1 MRRIVSFLVTFFIF
15 GASAGWA
22 EFSYTRTTRVT
33 GGSLLNMTRFIPG
46 AGSIKEPQTHTIAIK
61 GGKMVTYDKD
71 NASIIDADAET
82 MTQIDFK
89 KKQYSMITF
98 AEMKQAMLAM
108 RQQLEQ
114 MQAQLK
120 AQGQELPAVNPLDSI
135 KISVKDTGQSK
146 QISGLDTK
154 NYILTMEMS
163 PPPGAPPNLLPKTTM
178 DSWVTPKLP
187 GYDEVTQF
195 GLKLA
200 SKLSDF
206 MPDMGNLGMSRPDI
220 AKSTNAMSK
229 EMTKINGIPVYE
241 TFTMRTVQQAG
252 PGGASGPSLG
262 GAVKE
267 GAKQGA
273 EEGTRDAVRSKLG
286 RLGGVGGLGG
296 LGRKKEEPPKPADQ
310 PAKEV
315 TWQEVTLL
323 EQVTEL
329 TNLSSTVDASK
340 FAVPAGFKQV
350 EHEMKKLANRK

>member
-1 MRRIVSFLVTFFIF
+1 MRRISTMLLVFFVF
-15 GASAGWA
+15 GASALQA

-33 GGSLLNMTRFIPG
+33 GGSLLNMSRFIPG
-46 AGSIKEPQTHTIAIK
+46 GGGIREPQTHTVAVR

-71 NASIIDADAET
+71 IATVIDADAET

-89 KKQYSMITF
+89 KKQYSVITF
-98 AEMKQAMLAM
+98 AEMKQAILAL
-108 RQQLEQ
+108 RQQMEQ

-120 AQGQELPAVNPLDSI
+120 AQGQEMPAINPLDSF
-135 KISVKDTGQSK
+135 KISVNDTGQTK

-154 NYILTMEMS
+154 NYVVTMEINS
-163 PPPGAPPNLLPKTTM
+163 PPGAPPNLLTSKSTM

-187 GYDEVTQF
+187 GYDEVSQF

-200 SKLSDF
+200 SKMSDF
-206 MPDMGNLGMSRPDI
+206 MPDMRNLGMSRPDI
-220 AKSTNAMSK
+220 TRSANEMSK
-229 EMTKINGIPVYE
+229 EMAKMNGIPVYE
-241 TFTMRTVQQAG
+241 TFTMRSVQPA
-252 PGGASGPSLG
+252 GPSLG

-273 EEGTRDAVRSKLG
+273 EEGTRDTVRSRLG
-286 RLGGVGGLGG
+286 RLGGIGGLGG
-296 LGRKKEEPPKPADQ
+296 LGRKNDDPPKSTQQAP
-310 PAKEV
+310 KEV

-340 FAVPAGFKQV
+340 FEVPAGFKQV
-350 EHEMKKLANRK
+350 ENEMKKLANRKQ